1 MQRGSWLAGGI
12 VSVYG
17 LIGVTGCVS
26 LDEYNRLKAAHRN
39 VIAEKESV
47 AQELFDERHV
57 NDSLRTRL
65 DALERESQTRNEL
78 LANLRGENDMLD
90 EMRKNAVGQLESLAN
105 RRLSDIDIPRLP
117 APLDSALKAFADQ
130 HSAEVAYDSTRGT
143 VKWTGDL
150 LFPLGSDVVKDSSLN
165 SLRGFVDILKS
176 SAAADFEVVIVG
188 HTDSKPIQRP
198 GTKERHPTNWHLSA
212 HRAIAVG
219 NALQKFGYA
228 PNRIAVV
235 GCGEYRPIAENTSES
250 GAAQNRRV
258 DIYIVPIGTIAA
270 GVADTGRS
278 EASDPGRMAKQTP

>member
-1 MQRGSWLAGGI
+1 MRRGSWLAGGI
-12 VSVYG
+12 VSAYG

-26 LDEYNRLKAAHRN
+26 LDEHNRLKAAHRN
-39 VIAEKESV
+39 VTAEKESV

-78 LANLRGENDMLD
+78 LANLRGENDLLD
-90 EMRKNAVGQLESLAN
+90 EMRKNAVGQLEGLAN
-105 RRLSDIDIPRLP
+105 RKLSDIDIPRLP

-130 HSAEVAYDSTRGT
+130 HSAEVAYDSSRGT

-188 HTDSKPIQRP
+188 HTDSKPVQRP
-198 GTKERHPTNWHLSA
+198 GTKEKHPTNWHLSS

-219 NALQKFGYA
+219 NSLQKYGYA

-235 GCGEYRPIAENTSES
+235 GCGEYRPVADNTSEN

-270 GVADTGRS
+270 GVADAGRS
-278 EASDPGRMAKQTP
+278 EDSGPERMAKQTP